1 MKGVI
6 MRRNELCGCQS
17 GKKFK
22 FCCGLKDKEARSK
35 IIQDARNSL
44 PKAKT
49 YRDKSKLNKSK
60 MNIIWRYS
68 TDLETEVKMV
78 AQVADNAV
86 RNIKLNRIKGRNPKN
101 QGIYLPTHDN

>member
-1 MKGVI
+1 MQI
-6 MRRNELCGCQS
+6 RNELCRCQS

-22 FCCGLKDKEARSK
+22 YCCRLKEKEAKSK

-49 YRDKSKLNKSK
+49 YRDKSRLNKSK

-68 TDLETEVKMV
+68 TDIEVEAKAAV
-78 AQVADNAV
+78 QIADNTI
-86 RNIKLNRIKGRNPKN
+86 RNIKLNKIKGRNPKN
-101 QGIYLPTHDN
+101 KGLYRFDN